1 VALVPEAGR
10 AEGERDST
18 AVADATGNAGVAPCG
33 MASPSSSPIDVYLR
47 FSDTGGPNPGTALA
61 VTVPSQ
67 SIKMSVITL
76 HGPVECHGAVQGQV
90 LSWRCMTDMG
100 SISGEAEVVGDAI
113 VVREGEIDMDAFSAL
128 LPGPDGAPRPRRPPP
143 MKETHRAPWPCGV
156 RAKLHPS
163 SVSTIPKD

>member
-1 VALVPEAGR
+1 MALVPEGGR
-10 AEGERDST
+10 AEGEPDST

-33 MASPSSSPIDVYLR
+33 RTSPSSSPIDVYLR
-47 FSDTGGPNPGTALA
+47 FSDMGGPNPGTALA

-90 LSWRCMTDMG
+90 LSWSCMTDMG
-100 SISGEAEVVGDAI
+100 SISGEAEVAGDAI

-128 LPGPDGAPRPRRPPP
+128 LPGPDGAPRPPHSP
-143 MKETHRAPWPCGV
+143 
-156 RAKLHPS
+156 
-163 SVSTIPKD
+163 